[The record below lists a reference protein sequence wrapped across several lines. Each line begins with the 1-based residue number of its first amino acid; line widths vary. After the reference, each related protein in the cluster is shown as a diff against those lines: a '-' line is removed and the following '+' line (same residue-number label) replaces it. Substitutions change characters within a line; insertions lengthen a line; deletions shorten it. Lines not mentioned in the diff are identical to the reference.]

1 MVHHKPDLCLY
12 VGVCIMATHTVY
24 GCYIASTGQ
33 FEFNDTVCAEATITG
48 CLVKEGDHAGQIE
61 ITHDYDGC
69 ETQYYACY
77 DPATGKFKFEAD
89 DGCCECESG
98 CEICEIPNEV
108 DVTFIDVQQCPESE
122 EPNLNGTWRLVL
134 TDIEEDICRW
144 RYTSGDVM
152 ITFYV
157 TATTSGLTAITKTD
171 YPSTVCFFDA
181 PSLVC
186 QFSFVNDYQTDNYC
200 WYGGAGAQSC
210 YGGTAEISW

>member
-1 MVHHKPDLCLY
+1 MV
-12 VGVCIMATHTVY
+12 TT
-24 GCYIASTGQ
+24 
-33 FEFNDTVCAEATITG
+33 N
-48 CLVKEGDHAGQIE
+48 LVKWQDDGDDELTAYCSDDDTDTEVGPAKWDDTNNRLE
-61 ITHDYDGC
+61 INCNSVDATVKWDDGGNNL
-69 ETQYYACY
+69 ESRT
-77 DPATGKFKFEAD
+77 TD
-89 DGCCECESG
+89 DGCYECESG